1 MTVSVIQAMPVN
13 EMPSLPESEPIESPF
28 TIYDI
33 QFTDNPYEVKGVHYI
48 KGTQHSQPITLVFE
62 PNSNTSNPAF
72 QVYKDLMLD
81 PKSVKSDRFLV
92 PDFAQKYTSG
102 ARLVQLLWQNI
113 GSGLDAIKEAGWYSH
128 MDFKATTFML
138 VLATQVTYSNAMPGS
153 FNSKPEPKLIEFM
166 RYKNSDSE
174 SPFTIYDIQFTDN
187 PYEVK
192 GVHYIKGTQ
201 YNQPI
206 TLTCGSDPNPNIMLF
221 KYTRQVLCSNRY
233 AKTNK
238 YHHQQD
244 LKAHSSLFSS
254 TGQCEQTYK
263 QFAEN
268 PLSAM
273 QLDMK
278 KILDLWRNIGL
289 DAIGKTGWHVHKN
302 LQNICI
308 TKKKDGKYMPQF
320 FNFDNAISAK
330 KELDYET
337 EIMHS
342 SLNRINIKTIL
353 QLVPDEVKIEIFCK
367 LTDDACIR
375 KTRILYKPSWIDSR
389 LYDLNGN
396 ECLKKADAVTIYSLE
411 KMLLTNNP
419 NWHPHQ

>member
-1 MTVSVIQAMPVN
+1 
-13 EMPSLPESEPIESPF
+13 
-28 TIYDI
+28 
-33 QFTDNPYEVKGVHYI
+33 
-48 KGTQHSQPITLVFE
+48 
-62 PNSNTSNPAF
+62 
-72 QVYKDLMLD
+72 
-81 PKSVKSDRFLV
+81 
-92 PDFAQKYTSG
+92 
-102 ARLVQLLWQNI
+102 
-113 GSGLDAIKEAGWYSH
+113 
-128 MDFKATTFML
+128 
-138 VLATQVTYSNAMPGS
+138 MPGS

-206 TLTCGSDPNPNIMLF
+206 TLACGSDPNPNNNAF
-221 KYTRQVLCSNRY
+221 QRQFSVAVPKGGFIIPGQIRCYVLP
-233 AKTNK
+233 
-238 YHHQQD
+238 
-244 LKAHSSLFSS
+244 
-254 TGQCEQTYK
+254 GQCEQTYK

-278 KILDLWRNIGL
+278 KILDLWRNIGSGL

-308 TKKKDGKYMPQF
+308 TKKKD
-320 FNFDNAISAK
+320 AK

-337 EIMHS
+337 EIMRS

-367 LTDDACIR
+367 LTDDAYTR

-419 NWHPHQ
+419 NWHSHQ